1 MAGKVKYIHCEQSIP
16 NTTSTNNTNTTI
28 STTNNN
34 NNHTITSRLIPTNM
48 LDNLDRSS
56 DDVINN
62 DTQRNNDYEALMT
75 DEYPG
80 DDQIAFSLENRSSR
94 WPLIRIGFLIMF
106 APLLMA
112 LYYGVSYADP
122 GAEVIL
128 WFSFLTVP
136 LGLLIILST
145 ALTRLFVRYFWRVN
159 RR

>member
-1 MAGKVKYIHCEQSIP
+1 
-16 NTTSTNNTNTTI
+16 
-28 STTNNN
+28 
-34 NNHTITSRLIPTNM
+34 M

-75 DEYPG
+75 DDYPG
-80 DDQIAFSLENRSSR
+80 DHDQIAFSLENRSSR